1 VSGSYAES
9 PFEDAA
15 LAYFSEIGYVTA
27 HGPEIGP
34 EGIAPERR
42 SYNEVLLVGRLLRAM
57 IRLNPGIPGS
67 AIEAALAALRRFDN
81 ANFAKEACRR
91 YLLLRDGVPVE
102 VEGAP
107 GELRTIRVRIA
118 DLSTG
123 GERNNE
129 FLVVNQVRVVEPTG
143 KRRADV
149 VVYLNGIPVAV
160 FELKSPKDADATIKG
175 AYNQLQTYIE
185 EIPALMA
192 WAQILAIADGA
203 LARAGSVTG
212 SFERFAR
219 WRTIDDE
226 DPIGDEVPQ
235 IKVLIHGLFAPERLC
250 EVLARFIDW
259 AETRSGTAARLAQYH
274 QYWGVKA
281 AHANVKRAASVD
293 GDRRGGIVYHG
304 QGSGKSMELLLL
316 ANMLA
321 RDPGMGN
328 PTFVALS
335 DRNDLDDQL
344 YDKEFG
350 PSLILPE
357 PAVKA
362 DSGRHLAE
370 LLGRPSGGIVV
381 TTIQKFD
388 RIQPETERVV
398 LTDRANVVLGTD
410 EAHRTQ
416 YGLVSGFA
424 RDVRD
429 ALPNA
434 TFVGFTGTPIET
446 SDRSTI
452 GVFGDYISRYTPVQS
467 VEDGAT
473 VPIVYESRV
482 AHIKFTEEAEE
493 FLDGAL
499 HQIADVADEQEQQR
513 AYRQWTRIKA
523 ILGAESIVERIG
535 DDVVE
540 HWDTRRVTIAG
551 KAMLVTVSR
560 ETAVRI
566 YDQLALRWPE
576 WVNDDD
582 RKGRIKLVY
591 TGSAADPNHIR
602 KHVRSS
608 EALAALKQRAQD
620 PDDELEFIIVVDLWL
635 TGFDAPSLNTLYL
648 AKPMRGHTL
657 FQAITRPNRVWKDK
671 PAGLVVSYVPIM
683 EALNSAV
690 AAFSRGGKNDAVGVS
705 MDDAIRALREKHDV
719 VSTILH
725 GHEWTAT
732 PAREQVRFER
742 ATAAAHFVMQD
753 DERRKRFLDQSL
765 ALAKAFAIAGATD
778 TGAELRHDVEFLLA
792 VRGIIAKLSGEAA
805 LTKRSGQDL
814 DSLISGLV
822 AGAIEADE
830 IIDVYAKL
838 GVDKPEISLLSEE
851 FLASIASHPQ
861 RNLQVELLKKILA
874 DGIRAIGRTNVVRS
888 RSLGESLAAALNR
901 YHNKALSDAEIVA
914 ELVALAKKLRHEG
927 DRVNTS
933 GLSVAELAFYDALAS
948 NDSAVQVLGDP
959 ELRSIAQEVAHRI
972 RENATLDWRDRES
985 VRARMRVIVKTTLR
999 NHRYPPDRQEE
1010 ATELVLEQAQLFS
1023 ETYLAGM

>member
-1 VSGSYAES
+1 MSEYAES
-9 PFEDAA
+9 PFEEAI
-15 LAYFSEIGYVTA
+15 LAYFSEVGYTAA

-34 EGIAPERR
+34 DGSAPERR
-42 SYNEVLLVGRLLRAM
+42 SYGEVLLVGRLLRAM
-57 IRLNPGIPGS
+57 VRLNPGLPES
-67 AIEAALAALRRFDN
+67 ALEAALGSLRRFEN

-91 YLLLRDGVPVE
+91 YFLLRDGVPVE
-102 VEGAP
+102 VEVAA
-107 GELRTIRVRIA
+107 GERRTIRVRIA
-118 DLSTG
+118 DLSGG

-129 FLVVNQVRVVEPTG
+129 YLVVNQLRVVETTG

-160 FELKSPKDADATIKG
+160 LELKSPTDADATIKG

-192 WAQILAIADGA
+192 WGQILGVADGA
-203 LARAGSVTG
+203 LARAGTVTG
-212 SFERFAR
+212 SFERFSR
-219 WRTIDDE
+219 WRTIDSE
-226 DPIGDEVPQ
+226 EPIGDDAPQ
-235 IKVLIHGLFAPERLC
+235 VKVLIHGLFAPERLC

-259 AETRSGTAARLAQYH
+259 AETRSGTTARLAQYH

-281 AHANVKRAASVD
+281 AHSNVKRAAAAG

-316 ANMLA
+316 ANVLA
-321 RDPGMGN
+321 RDPDMGN
-328 PTFVALS
+328 PTFIALS

-362 DSGRHLAE
+362 ESGRHLAQV
-370 LLGRPSGGIVV
+370 LGRPAGGIVV

-388 RIQPETERVV
+388 RIQPETDRVV
-398 LTDRANVVLGTD
+398 LTERANVILGTD

-446 SDRSTI
+446 ADHSTI
-452 GVFGDYISRYTPVQS
+452 GVFGNYISRYTPVQS

-482 AHIKFTEEAEE
+482 AHIRFTEEAED
-493 FLDGAL
+493 FLDRAL
-499 HQIADVADEQEQQR
+499 HQIADVADEEEQQR
-513 AYRQWTRIKA
+513 AYRQWSRIKA
-523 ILGAESIVERIG
+523 ILGADSIVERIA
-535 DDVVE
+535 DDLVE
-540 HWDTRRVTIAG
+540 HWETRRATIAG

-560 ETAVRI
+560 ETAVKV
-566 YDQLALRWPE
+566 YDQIAARWPD
-576 WVNDDD
+576 WVSDDD
-582 RKGRIKLVY
+582 RKGRMKLVY
-591 TGSAADPNHIR
+591 TGSAADPAHIR
-602 KHVRSS
+602 KHVRSN

-620 PDDELEFIIVVDLWL
+620 PGDELEFIIVVDLWL

-683 EALNSAV
+683 DALNDAV

-705 MDDAIRALREKHDV
+705 MDDAVRALREKHDIV
-719 VSTILH
+719 TTILH
-725 GHEWTAT
+725 GHEWTSAPAT
-732 PAREQVRFER
+732 EQVRFER

-778 TGAELRHDVEFLLA
+778 AGAQLRHDVEFLLA
-792 VRGIIAKLSGEAA
+792 VRGIIAKLSGEAD

-830 IIDVYAKL
+830 IIDVYARL
-838 GVDKPEISLLSEE
+838 GVEKPEISLLSEE
-851 FLASIASHPQ
+851 FLESIAAKPQ

-888 RSLGESLAAALNR
+888 RSLAEALAAALNR
-901 YHNKALSDAEIVA
+901 YHNQALSDAEIVA
-914 ELVALAKKLRHEG
+914 ELVVLAKKLRDEG
-927 DRVNTS
+927 DRAKTI

-948 NDSAVQVLGDP
+948 NESAVQVLGDP
-959 ELRSIAQEVAHRI
+959 ELRAIAQEVASRI
-972 RENATLDWRDRES
+972 RDNATLDWRDRES
-985 VRARMRVIVKTTLR
+985 VRARMRLIVKTTLR
-999 NHRYPPDRQEE
+999 NHRYPPDRQEA

-1023 ETYLAGM
+1023 ETYLAGL